1 MKLVRFMPILYQL
14 QHGTS
19 GTGLEVYNDKA
30 GIMKKD
36 LTDQGDSY
44 DSPVGDG

>member
-1 MKLVRFMPILYQL
+1 MKLVRFMPILIQL

-19 GTGLEVYNDKA
+19 GNGLE
-30 GIMKKD
+30 D

>member
-19 GTGLEVYNDKA
+19 GTGLEDS
-30 GIMKKD
+30 
-36 LTDQGDSY
+36 TDQGDSY